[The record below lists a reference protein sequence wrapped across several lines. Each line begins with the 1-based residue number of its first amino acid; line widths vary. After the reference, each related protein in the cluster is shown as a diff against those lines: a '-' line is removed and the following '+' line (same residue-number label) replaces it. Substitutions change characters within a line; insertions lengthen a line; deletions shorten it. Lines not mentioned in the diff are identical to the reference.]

1 MGDFKENI
9 QIDKYS
15 LDLEFEKHPML
26 YHEFAMDMMG
36 AEDERDQVKD
46 QLELLRSQLDL
57 AIRNDPKKF
66 GLEKVTEASIQA
78 VILQNKDYIHAQ
90 NLFNT
95 AVSNLRILKI
105 AVESLN
111 QKKVALENLVKL
123 YLGEYYSKEA
133 PREIKENAAER
144 VADFIHE
151 DLNKPSSR
159 LRRNAS

>member
-1 MGDFKENI
+1 MSDFKENI
-9 QIDKYS
+9 QINKYS

-26 YHEFAMDMMG
+26 YHEFAMDMVE
-36 AEDERDQVKD
+36 AENEKD
-46 QLELLRSQLDL
+46 QAKDKLELLRAQLDVQ
-57 AIRNDPKKF
+57 IRDNPRKF
-66 GLEKVTEASIQA
+66 NLEKTTEAAISST
-78 VILQNKDYIHAQ
+78 ILQNKEYIQAQ
-90 NLFNT
+90 EYCNG
-95 AVSNLRILKI
+95 AVGNLRVLKV

-144 VADFIHE
+144 VADFIHN

>member
-9 QIDKYS
+9 KIDKYS

-26 YHEFAMDMMG
+26 YHEFAMDMV
-36 AEDERDQVKD
+36 ASENEKD
-46 QLELLRSQLDL
+46 QAKDKLELLRAQLDVQ
-57 AIRNDPKKF
+57 IRDNPKKF
-66 GLEKVTEASIQA
+66 GLEKITEAAISST
-78 VILQNKDYIHAQ
+78 ILQNKEYREAQ
-90 NLFNT
+90 EYYNNT
-95 AVSNLRILKI
+95 MGNLRILKI
-105 AVESLN
+105 AVESIN
-111 QKKVALENLVKL
+111 KKQSSMEGLLKL

-159 LRRNAS
+159 LRRNAP

>member
-1 MGDFKENI
+1 
-9 QIDKYS
+9 
-15 LDLEFEKHPML
+15 
-26 YHEFAMDMMG
+26 
-36 AEDERDQVKD
+36 
-46 QLELLRSQLDL
+46 L

>member
-9 QIDKYS
+9 KIDKYS

-26 YHEFAMDMMG
+26 YHEFAMDMVG
-36 AEDERDQVKD
+36 AEDEKD
-46 QLELLRSQLDL
+46 QAKDKLELLRAQLDVQ
-57 AIRNDPKKF
+57 IRDNPKKF
-66 GLEKVTEASIQA
+66 GLEKITEAAISST
-78 VILQNKDYIHAQ
+78 ILQTNEYKEAQ
-90 NLFNT
+90 EYYNNT
-95 AVSNLRILKI
+95 VSNLRILKI

>member
-26 YHEFAMDMMG
+26 YHEFAMDMVD
-36 AEDERDQVKD
+36 AEKERDDMKD
-46 QLELLRSQLDL
+46 QLELLHAKLTTQ
-57 AIRNDPKKF
+57 IRDDPKKF
-66 GLEKVTEASIQA
+66 NLEKVTEGAITS
-78 VILQNKDYIHAQ
+78 VILQDINYQKLQKDY
-90 NLFNT
+90 
-95 AVSNLRILKI
+95 SNSVYNAKVLKI
-105 AVESLN
+105 SIESLN
-111 QKKVALENLVKL
+111 KKQSSMEHLVKL

-144 VADFIHE
+144 VADFIHN